1 MSFSFLDVGVRKR
14 NVFLG
19 VQVEREALGHAG
31 TQNQLSWQKER
42 GKGHKMKRVTRRFI
56 VQVYN
61 KGKEK

>member
-1 MSFSFLDVGVRKR
+1 MSFSFPDAGVRER
-14 NVFLG
+14 NIFLG

-31 TQNQLSWQKER
+31 TRNQLSWQKER
-42 GKGHKMKRVTRRFI
+42 GNGCKMKRVTRRFV